1 MIQLEGVHYLKI
13 YQTLATLISIDIFP
27 IDFVFLDQ
35 SIHYNVDLQEEWAF
49 FLKKKKSLRYTSI
62 VS

>member
-1 MIQLEGVHYLKI
+1 MRQNYEVIKIKMTQLGRVHYLKI

-35 SIHYNVDLQEEWAF
+35 SIHYNVNLQEG
-49 FLKKKKSLRYTSI
+49 
-62 VS
+62 